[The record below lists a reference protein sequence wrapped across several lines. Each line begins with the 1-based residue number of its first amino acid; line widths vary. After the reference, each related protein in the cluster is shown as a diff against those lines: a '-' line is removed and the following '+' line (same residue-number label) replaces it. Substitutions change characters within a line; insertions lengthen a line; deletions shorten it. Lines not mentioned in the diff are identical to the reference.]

1 MALLPDTP
9 LAGAQVAANR
19 ILERVRNLG
28 NVAAGVTLSVGL
40 SSLSPDTRGTEQ
52 LLSLAQERLE
62 RARAAG
68 GDGVEPEAT
77 EDNA

>member
-40 SSLSPDTRGTEQ
+40 SSLSPDTRGPEQ